1 MNERDKRL
9 INTAWNVS
17 CSRWYEINSLIEEA
31 VSMEAKEKLTTIRNY
46 KYHIE
51 EYTNS
56 LD

>member
-31 VSMEAKEKLTTIRNY
+31 ESTEAKEKLTTIRNY

-51 EYTNS
+51 EYTNG